1 VDPRPEQHGDG
12 DAQPVQ
18 VEVAVVVHIACKGS
32 GAFERRDSPPALSRP
47 APPSS
52 PLEG

>member
-18 VEVAVVVHIACKGS
+18 VDVAVLVHTACKGS
-32 GAFERRDSPPALSRP
+32 APGLWRDSPPALSRP
-47 APPSS
+47 APSSS
-52 PLEG
+52 PLAG